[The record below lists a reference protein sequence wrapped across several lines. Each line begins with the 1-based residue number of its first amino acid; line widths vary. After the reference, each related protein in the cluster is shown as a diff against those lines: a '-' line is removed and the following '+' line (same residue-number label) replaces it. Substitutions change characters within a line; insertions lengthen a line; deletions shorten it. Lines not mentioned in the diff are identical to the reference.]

1 MITRATTL
9 SLMATT
15 IWLTR
20 LESLM
25 PPIRTEAQTRVITIA
40 GRLTTPSLAEAND
53 AGISSGVPSSRD
65 VR

>member
-9 SLMATT
+9 SLIATT

-25 PPIRTEAQTRVITIA
+25 PPIRTAAQTRVMTMA
-40 GRLTTPSLAEAND
+40 GRLTTPSLAEATD
-53 AGISSGVPSSRD
+53 AGISNGVPSSSDSR
-65 VR
+65 